1 MTILR
6 GPHPIPFRIR
16 SLSPS
21 RPMVLIP
28 QGIGRVGSRR
38 AFSFPQPSLGSS
50 RNRAV
55 RAEPSKREPWRT
67 QSGTRGER
75 LRRRRPHSAVAAEA
89 RDGWG
94 KEKARRLPTLPIPCG
109 ISTIGLEGL
118 NDRIRNGIGCGP
130 LGMITGQCELTTA
143 WSRQEIIYNEYKVV
157 KPHGRLV
164 RVS

>member
-1 MTILR
+1 MTIGR
-6 GPHPIPFRIR
+6 DKRWEFTQFYARASGIQQIAADATVKRRPASADRPILPLYPQTR
-16 SLSPS
+16 SQTST
-21 RPMVLIP
+21 IP
-28 QGIGRVGSRR
+28 T
-38 AFSFPQPSLGSS
+38 FPQPSLGSS

-75 LRRRRPHSAVAAEA
+75 LRRRRPQSAVAAEA
-89 RDGWG
+89 REGWG

-130 LGMITGQCELTTA
+130 LSLITGHFGDYGDFK
-143 WSRQEIIYNEYKVV
+143 S
-157 KPHGRLV
+157 
-164 RVS
+164 